1 MRNVINT
8 IVADRIT
15 RVATIVS
22 WGVVILAVGYIAVIF
37 PNLPP
42 YLPLFNQMGWGDPRL
57 AARVFIILPPL
68 LTLGIIFFNTLIG
81 AMLYAAMPLISRMLS
96 ITGLLVS
103 ALMLIFII
111 RVTQLVI

>member
-1 MRNVINT
+1 MKELIST

-22 WGVVILAVGYIAVIF
+22 WGIVILAVGYIAVIY

-42 YLPLFNQMGWGDPRL
+42 YIPLFNQMGWGDPRL

-68 LTLGIIFFNTLIG
+68 VTLGIIFLNTIL
-81 AMLYAAMPLISRMLS
+81 AAFFYSSMPLVSRIMT
-96 ITGLLVS
+96 ITSLLVS
-103 ALMLIFII
+103 ALMLIFTI
-111 RVTQLVI
+111 RVTQLII